1 MIKNYLLTAYRNSLK
16 NRLYAGIN
24 VLGLAIG
31 ITCCLFIVLYVQ
43 HERSYDQFHEKKG
56 RLFKVYRT
64 SDREGYQEIGP
75 TSAPYAE
82 GLRNDFPEEIEAAV
96 RVMPRE
102 GLITYQ
108 DKAFT
113 GDHISFV
120 SRDFLQVFTFPL
132 IQGDPATAL
141 NEPGSVVLTAAMAQ
155 KYFGNDDPIGKEIT
169 YENEYPLMVTGVL
182 APVPENSHLDIDFLA
197 SVHLFEKEDWFTGW
211 WINNMMTYVLL
222 KEGVSEAVVEEQL
235 PAFMEKYM
243 GSDFERMGLRV
254 GLTLK
259 PLTDVYFA
267 SNTQFDAWTKHG
279 NRSMTYIFLAV
290 AVFILLIACIN
301 FMNLATARAAR
312 RATEVGV
319 RKTLG
324 ANRAD
329 LIYQFFGESFL
340 TTFVAMLITIVLM
353 TTLLP
358 AFNQFAEMSL
368 ILPLT
373 DVRFPLLLL
382 GVVVVVGLLAGSY
395 PALFLSAFMPV
406 KALKGGRR
414 VGAGGEYLR
423 KGLVVFQFVIS
434 IVLMIAML
442 VVTQQMDYVK
452 EKRLGFN
459 KERVMLL
466 EVSSDELYEQRESFE
481 DQLRQNARIAHVSAM
496 SGEPGGFHDM
506 YAFEVEGHE
515 EENIIMNTVFTDEEY
530 VATLGLTMVAGRNFS
545 RDRPTDA
552 QEAIII
558 NETAARRL
566 NWSPE
571 EALGKEI
578 ANTFSN
584 SFSASDSIPRRVIG
598 VVEDYH
604 FASLHN
610 KIDPLVI
617 SMGDDDRVIALKI
630 TPGAI
635 SPVIDQVSDA
645 WSAVVSRHPF
655 AFTFLDEG
663 YEALYRAE
671 QRQGEIFT
679 LFAGLAV
686 FIACLGLFG
695 LVTFVA
701 EQRTKEIGVRKVL
714 GASVLQLVRLLTQD
728 FVRLVVM
735 ALLVASP
742 IAYFAMQQWLAD
754 FAYRVPIRPTIFL
767 VAGLLA
773 LLIALLTVSWQSA
786 RAALANPVEALR
798 SE

>member
-16 NRLYAGIN
+16 NKLYAGIN

-31 ITCCLFIVLYVQ
+31 ITCCLLIVLYVQ
-43 HERSYDQFHEKKG
+43 HERSYDQFHEEKE
-56 RLFKVYRT
+56 RIFKVYRT
-64 SDREGYQEIGP
+64 TNHDGYHEVGP

-82 GLRNDFPEEIEAAV
+82 GLRNDFPEAIETAV

-108 DKAFT
+108 DKSFT
-113 GDHISFV
+113 GDRINFV

-155 KYFGNDDPIGKEIT
+155 KYFGNADPIGKEIA

-197 SVHLFEKEDWFTGW
+197 SVHLFEQEEWFTGW
-211 WINNMMTYVLL
+211 WNNNMMTYVLL
-222 KEGVSEAVVEEQL
+222 KEGVEEAALERQF
-235 PAFMEKYM
+235 PAFMDKYL
-243 GSDFERMGLRV
+243 GADFERFGLQV
-254 GLTLK
+254 GLTLM
-259 PLTDVYFA
+259 PVTDIYFA
-267 SNTQFDAWTKHG
+267 NNTQFDVWTKHG
-279 NRSMTYIFLAV
+279 NRSTTYIFLAV
-290 AVFILLIACIN
+290 ALFILLIACIN

-324 ANRAD
+324 ANRTD

-340 TTFVAMLITIVLM
+340 TAFVAMLLTIVLM
-353 TTLLP
+353 STLLP
-358 AFNQFAEMSL
+358 VFNQFAEVDL
-368 ILPLT
+368 
-373 DVRFPLLLL
+373 VFPLADLTFPLVLLAI
-382 GVVVVVGLLAGSY
+382 VVVVGLLAGSY
-395 PALFLSAFMPV
+395 PALFLSAFVPV
-406 KALKGGRR
+406 KALKGGSR
-414 VGAGGEYLR
+414 VKAGGEYLR
-423 KGLVVFQFVIS
+423 KGLVVFQFSIS
-434 IVLMIAML
+434 IVLIIAML
-442 VVTQQMDYVK
+442 IVTQQVNYVK
-452 EKRLGFN
+452 EKRLGFD
-459 KERVMLL
+459 KDRVMLL
-466 EVSSDELYEQRESFE
+466 EVTSHELYEQQESFKR
-481 DQLRQNARIAHVSAM
+481 QLQQSARIVHVSVM

-506 YAFEVEGHE
+506 YSFQAEGHE
-515 EENIIMNTVFTDEEY
+515 ESITMNTVFTDEEY
-530 VATLGLTMVAGRNFS
+530 VETLGLTMVAGRNFS
-545 RDRPTDA
+545 RDRSTDA
-552 QEAIII
+552 QEAVII

-566 NWSPE
+566 GWSPE

-584 SFSASDSIPRRVIG
+584 SFSAADSVSRRVIG

-610 KIDPLVI
+610 IIDPLI
-617 SMGDDDRVIALKI
+617 ITMGDDARVIAIKV
-630 TPGAI
+630 TPG
-635 SPVIDQVSDA
+635 PVTPVVDQVSEA

-663 YEALYRAE
+663 YDQLYRAE
-671 QRQGEIFT
+671 QKQGEIFT

-714 GASVLQLVRLLTQD
+714 GASVLQLVQLLTKE
-728 FVRLVVM
+728 FAMLVII
-735 ALLVASP
+735 ALVIASP
-742 IAYFAMQQWLAD
+742 VAYYAMQQWLAD
-754 FAYRVPIRPTIFL
+754 FAYRVAMQPAVFAL
-767 VAGLLA
+767 AGLMT
-773 LLIALLTVSWQSA
+773 LLIALLTVSWQSV
-786 RAALANPVEALR
+786 RAALANPVVALR